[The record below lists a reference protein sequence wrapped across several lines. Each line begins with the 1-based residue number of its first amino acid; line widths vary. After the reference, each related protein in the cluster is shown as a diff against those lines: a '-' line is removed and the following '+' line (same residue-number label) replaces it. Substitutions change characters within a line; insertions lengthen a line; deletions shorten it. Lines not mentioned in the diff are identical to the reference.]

1 MQLIV
6 SSVAVIIPTCCSRL
20 SLDRR
25 AAVNGRKHS
34 GNLRIMDRFHDRSR
48 AGHGVEFVEVQFAGV
63 VVQIGRVVLPL
74 SEADHSRQ
82 P

>member
-1 MQLIV
+1 VQLIV
-6 SSVAVIIPTCCSRL
+6 SSVAVKL
-20 SLDRR
+20 AAAGFSLDRR

-63 VVQIGRVVLPL
+63 VVQIGRVALPL
-74 SEADHSRQ
+74 SEGDHSRQ